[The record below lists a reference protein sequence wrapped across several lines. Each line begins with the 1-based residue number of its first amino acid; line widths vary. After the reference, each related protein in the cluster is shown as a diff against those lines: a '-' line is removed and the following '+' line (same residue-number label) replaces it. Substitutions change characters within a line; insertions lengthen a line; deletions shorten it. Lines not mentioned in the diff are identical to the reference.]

1 MLSPHASPYIEA
13 FQACV
18 EIALDLEED
27 QGASPV
33 SGQHLV
39 DLVATFHALW
49 KGASVVPN
57 AAIVQQ
63 DIFNLHR
70 NKRLWIQ
77 HGDTRGL
84 VLARFA
90 PVVPLP
96 VPVPPTPKPKPIPP
110 VIVIPTPP
118 RPVPTP
124 KPYPTPFPGTRVDK
138 NQFEVTFGLKDA
150 TTLYTKMVEKLLTEP
165 TATLVMDPEWASFAG
180 KVASLT
186 SDGYLLDLNQL
197 DAIDPNLARS
207 LSVTPYQDMLHELV
221 KYPMTAQNLAQAVMF
236 VGEIGV
242 RESFVDAKTGGPTG
256 FLVASFPVLL
266 ALFAHAELHV
276 KMYDLMTGTYSYEKN
291 SSLIQ
296 LYDQFVRHIS
306 LKSEPTLVDWLYHV
320 EGDSLKNLKEALDY
334 AFGLPASGVSLI
346 RDAREW
352 YKEPSLLAPSLVYS
366 DLVQTEAA
374 WKGQNL
380 APPFFTPTSFGAGME
395 TARERDMV
403 ISAALAM
410 VRMFSG
416 TDRRVSGVGSVPK
429 HLYDSDYGI
438 LFLKTLYLMK
448 STDRP
453 EAALN
458 QLDTFTLQDLCGLLE
473 NADPW
478 MKIIRTALTI
488 AIYVR
493 MLCYHARLNP
503 PHVITLAVSDTVLE
517 YNLKGN
523 VSLPLEVKG
532 VNGEWGI
539 NDWSKL
545 AGPKS
550 ANRAVVN
557 LLTVTRTLKK
567 KDGKPIIAKSAIDPE
582 GVRKMFM
589 AYYGPQAGGVDGG
602 AGIPND
608 ATIVDTT
615 SPIVEQSK
623 TQPITVGATFAGKN
637 PDEHLEEEIITAP
650 VIPAPAASVAATAMP
665 EVEKK
670 VHVITLSTIAV
681 TDPDEKKEI
690 LENWQSTTER
700 FPSIPDKDKSKE
712 FLEAV
717 TLLYANAETLKQF
730 GNVDILKDVKT
741 MYDAIPIK
749 SMNVKSKYQ
758 IFQQS
763 YQQTYHP
770 Q

>member
-1 MLSPHASPYIEA
+1 MLGPHASPYVEA

-57 AAIVQQ
+57 GAIVQQ

-110 VIVIPTPP
+110 IIVIPTPP
-118 RPVPTP
+118 RPAPTP
-124 KPYPTPFPGTRVDK
+124 KPYPTPFPGTRVDSA
-138 NQFEVTFGLKDA
+138 QFEVTFGLKDA
-150 TTLYTKMVEKLLTEP
+150 TTLYTIMVQKLLTEH
-165 TATLVMDPEWASFAG
+165 TAMLVKDADWASFAG
-180 KVASLT
+180 KVAGLT

-197 DAIDPNLARS
+197 DAIEPNLARA
-207 LSVTPYQDMLHELV
+207 LSVTPYQDMLRELI
-221 KYPMTAQNLAQAVMF
+221 KYPMTAQNLAQTVMF

-242 RESFVDAKTGGPTG
+242 RESFVDAKTGGPVG
-256 FLVASFPVLL
+256 FLVASLPVLL

-276 KMYDLMTGTYSYEKN
+276 KMYDLKTGTYSYEKS
-291 SSLIQ
+291 SSLLA
-296 LYDQFVRHIS
+296 LYDQFVRHIGV
-306 LKSEPTLVDWLYHV
+306 KSEPTLVDWLYHV
-320 EGDSLKNLKEALDY
+320 EGDSLKNLKETFDY
-334 AFGLPASGVSLI
+334 AFGLPSSGVSLI

-352 YKEPSLLAPSLVYS
+352 FKEPSLLAPSLVYS
-366 DLVQTEAA
+366 DLVQTEAS

-380 APPFFTPTSFGAGME
+380 APPFFAPSSFGAGME
-395 TARERDMV
+395 KDRERDLI

-416 TDRRVSGVGSVPK
+416 TNLRVSNIGGVPK
-429 HLYDSDYGI
+429 HLFDSDYGI

-448 STDRP
+448 SIGRP

-458 QLDTFTLQDLCGLLE
+458 ELETFTLQDLCSLME
-473 NADPW
+473 TNDTW
-478 MKIIRTALTI
+478 MKILRTALCL
-488 AIYVR
+488 AVYVR
-493 MLCYHARLNP
+493 MLCYHAKLNP

-545 AGPKS
+545 SGPKS

-557 LLTVTRTLKK
+557 LLTATRTLKK
-567 KDGKPIIAKSAIDPE
+567 KDGKAIVTKSAIDPE
-582 GVRKMFM
+582 GVRKLFM
-589 AYYGPQAGGVDGG
+589 GYYGPQAGGVDGG
-602 AGIPND
+602 SGLPND
-608 ATIVDTT
+608 PAILDQA

-623 TQPITVGATFAGKN
+623 KKPVNVGPTFAGKTSN
-637 PDEHLEEEIITAP
+637 EHLEEEIVAAP
-650 VIPAPAASVAATAMP
+650 VISAPAAPVVVTAVP
-665 EVEKK
+665 EIEKK

-700 FPSIPDKDKSKE
+700 FPSVPDKDKSKE

-741 MYDAIPIK
+741 MYDAIPSK